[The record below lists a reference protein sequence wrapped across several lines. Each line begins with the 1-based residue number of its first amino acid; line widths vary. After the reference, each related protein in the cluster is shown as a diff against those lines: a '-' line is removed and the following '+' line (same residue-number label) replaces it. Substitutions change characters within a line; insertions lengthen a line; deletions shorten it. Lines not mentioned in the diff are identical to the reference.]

1 MTQRLAPRETVE
13 AWLASI
19 FAAAGCPKDE
29 AGIIARNLV
38 LADLSGHF
46 SHGIARTA
54 RYVSWIGEGK
64 LRPVAKVEEIMRG
77 GALALLEGN
86 RSFGQVVGEQAVA
99 LAAEIAAEQGVAVVG
114 VRHSGHLGRIGHW
127 AERLAEKGFWSM
139 HWVSVPGSRLV
150 APFGAGERRISTNPV
165 VVGVPRQG
173 DEGPFLLDFATSRVA
188 EGKVLVALQQGKP
201 LPKDAMVDEA
211 GDDSD
216 RPVTLYGETAKT
228 HVPDPRMG
236 PGALQTMGQHKGS
249 GLALACELLAGALVG
264 SGTNADMDAEICNG
278 MLSIAMDPARFG
290 EAGAIGADVEAFV
303 DYIRASAP
311 RGEAK
316 MMIPGDPERAERA
329 RGAAEGVILGEGLY
343 GSLVETSGRVGVSVP
358 VA

>member
-1 MTQRLAPRETVE
+1 MTQRLAPRPVVE
-13 AWLASI
+13 DWLTAI
-19 FAAAGCPKDE
+19 FAAAGCPQDE
-29 AGIIARNLV
+29 AGMIARNLV

-54 RYVSWIGEGK
+54 RYVSWIGDGK
-64 LRPVAKVEEIMRG
+64 LRPVAKVDEIMRS

-86 RSFGQVVGEQAVA
+86 RSFGQVVGERAMT
-99 LAAEIAAEQGVAVVG
+99 LAEEIAREHGVAVLG

-127 AERLAEKGFWSM
+127 AERLAEKGLWSM

-165 VVGVPRQG
+165 VVGVPRSG

-201 LPKDAMVDEA
+201 LPPDAMVDETGA
-211 GDDSD
+211 DSD
-216 RPVTLYGETAKT
+216 RPVTLYGASAET

-264 SGTNADMDAEICNG
+264 SGTNADADAEICNG
-278 MLSIAMDPARFG
+278 MLSIAIDPGRFAEPG
-290 EAGAIGADVEAFV
+290 TLGADVENFV
-303 DYIRASAP
+303 AYIRGSAP

-329 RGAAEGVILGEGLY
+329 RGEAEGVILGEGLY
-343 GSLVETSGRVGVSVP
+343 GSLVETSGRVGVEVP